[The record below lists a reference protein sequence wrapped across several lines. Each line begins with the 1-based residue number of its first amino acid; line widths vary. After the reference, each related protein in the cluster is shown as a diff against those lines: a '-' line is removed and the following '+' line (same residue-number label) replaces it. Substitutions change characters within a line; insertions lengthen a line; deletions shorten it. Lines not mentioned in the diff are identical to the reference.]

1 MNRIYHVVSARSWSE
16 FDGKPTYEADSLQ
29 TEGFIHLSEQHQV
42 AGVLDRYYRNVPDLL
57 LLHVD
62 PAKLTHEL
70 NYEEAPNGELF
81 PHVYG
86 PINKEAVVEVE
97 KIVH

>member
-1 MNRIYHVVSARSWSE
+1 MIYHVVSKESWSK

-29 TEGFIHLSEQHQV
+29 TEGFIHLSERQQV
-42 AGVLDRYYRNVPDLL
+42 DGVLDRYYQNVPDLL

-62 PAKLTHEL
+62 PARLTHDVK
-70 NYEEAPNGELF
+70 YEVAPNGELF

-86 PINKEAVVEVE
+86 PINKEA
-97 KIVH
+97 IVHVENIVQ